1 MNKILL
7 LITKGCVACTIMNR
21 LIREALANTNKAINY
36 EVQDIKNANKVFLIE
51 NDISDFPTTCFI
63 KDDVLKYKYVGTAPA
78 IVINRFIDIHLK

>member
-7 LITKGCVACTIMNR
+7 LVTKGCAACTIMNR
-21 LIREALANTNKAINY
+21 LIKEALNNTERPITY
-36 EVQDIKNANKVFLIE
+36 EVQDVRNANKVFLIE

-63 KDDVLKYKYVGTAPA
+63 KDDILKYKHIGTAPA